1 MTDEYNYA
9 RFDEYVATGR
19 EREEFGAFPNH
30 LHTGEQAPDFSAQ
43 PLDEGKTVTL
53 MELARRR
60 GVVLEFGS
68 FT

>member
-1 MTDEYNYA
+1 MSDLYNYA

-19 EREEFGAFPNH
+19 ERDEFSDFPNH
-30 LHTGEQAPDFSAQ
+30 LHTGEQAPDFAARR
-43 PLDEGKTVTL
+43 LDDGHTLTL
-53 MELARRR
+53 MELVRHR